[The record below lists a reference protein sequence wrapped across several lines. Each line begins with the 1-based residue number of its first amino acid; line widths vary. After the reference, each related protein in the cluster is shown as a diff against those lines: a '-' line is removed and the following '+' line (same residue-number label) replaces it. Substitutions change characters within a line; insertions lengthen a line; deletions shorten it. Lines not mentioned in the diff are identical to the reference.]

1 MQPEATTLPPTFTRG
16 ELVWGYARGFPWWP
30 CQIRSVRALKEAEPK
45 VRIRFLRT
53 LDNIELP
60 VSSVKPYAPHVAEYS
75 VVTKKMFKS
84 AGPRKKF
91 EEALQQAKEWAERG
105 GPPPLPEGETEVWSD
120 DDVVDDEDVE
130 AAQKEAAAHLE
141 KWREDGHELIGTH
154 VSRFSRT
161 HTRMHSSSLS
171 SSHTHFLLLLL
182 RRSPA
187 TLARRISCTRTIERP
202 HRTRTSPSS
211 HGGYLP
217 KRAIYS
223 TAFMTT
229 VCVYYS
235 IRAASQHP
243 HTWP

>member
-1 MQPEATTLPPTFTRG
+1 MQQEATTLPPTEEPVAPIEEPPPAPPPPTFTRG

-60 VSSVKPYAPHVAEYS
+60 VSSVKSYAPHVAEYS

-154 VSRFSRT
+154 VSRSYT
-161 HTRMHSSSLS
+161 HR
-171 SSHTHFLLLLL
+171 SHTHASLSHTPFHLLL

-187 TLARRISCTRTIERP
+187 TLARRISCAIE
-202 HRTRTSPSS
+202 PSNAS
-211 HGGYLP
+211 SLVITQWLP
-217 KRAIYS
+217 TEEGNLFLRS
-223 TAFMTT
+223 
-229 VCVYYS
+229 
-235 IRAASQHP
+235 
-243 HTWP
+243 

>member
-1 MQPEATTLPPTFTRG
+1 MQPEATTLPPTEEPVAPIEEPPPAPPPPTYTRG

-154 VSRFSRT
+154 VSRSYTHAFLFS
-161 HTRMHSSSLS
+161 L
-171 SSHTHFLLLLL
+171 FL
-182 RRSPA
+182 
-187 TLARRISCTRTIERP
+187 TRTVFSCSCAGRPLLWPCQFHAQERSKSRIERVP
-202 HRTRTSPSS
+202 RRHHSVATYHRGQS
-211 HGGYLP
+211 LP
-217 KRAIYS
+217 LRS
-223 TAFMTT
+223 
-229 VCVYYS
+229 
-235 IRAASQHP
+235 
-243 HTWP
+243 

>member
-154 VSRFSRT
+154 VSRSYTHRSYTHAFLFSLFLSHALFLALAQVARYFGPANFM
-161 HTRMHSSSLS
+161 HKNDRKAASNAYLAVITRWL
-171 SSHTHFLLLLL
+171 
-182 RRSPA
+182 P
-187 TLARRISCTRTIERP
+187 TIEGNLF
-202 HRTRTSPSS
+202 H
-211 HGGYLP
+211 
-217 KRAIYS
+217 
-223 TAFMTT
+223 
-229 VCVYYS
+229 CV
-235 IRAASQHP
+235 HDDGMCVL
-243 HTWP
+243 